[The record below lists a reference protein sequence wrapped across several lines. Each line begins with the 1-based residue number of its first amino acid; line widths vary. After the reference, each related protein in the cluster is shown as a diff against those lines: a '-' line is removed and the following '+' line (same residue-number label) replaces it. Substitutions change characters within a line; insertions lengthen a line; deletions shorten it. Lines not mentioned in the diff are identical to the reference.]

1 MLSIPDLL
9 TSGLPTGDKI
19 YITNLGM
26 DVSRKFLNDSF
37 SFGNTYLFDFEGHI
51 FDAEFV
57 DGKLSSVLED
67 RIKSIASSGKF
78 NYRIKSM
85 SFPSEATDLSENIRF
100 SKFNMSVEFEEKTDD
115 YTRFHNYTG
124 GTDFSYLMPQI
135 LETSGAAIK
144 DFSEAFNFDEG
155 DGGEGKFSHSV
166 NFTLFP
172 VTGDSVD
179 SVIQSK
185 YLRDAANL
193 ISAGLIS
200 YSTFLNIAKLFTGE
214 GFYFNNNFFTQH
226 TGRMTHSETVDLLAN
241 SYSFTRSKTYYT
253 GYNQFYCFDHSY
265 NLSVSPEGF
274 VDISEETKME
284 GEGDY
289 ETLLS
294 KFYTQIEPYVGADV
308 QGAGNIY
315 SNVKRSYDRCSDFLN
330 KYHKFLRLR
339 KTESDAATYFSHYT
353 NSTSDY
359 SLRPIPTEKTIT
371 AILEGP
377 SLVHSV
383 KYTTNPNINF
393 GYESDEVMQA
403 KKSKGVFDVTYD
415 AKVKVISFQTGD
427 FNRFDSTLG
436 SKAGVIDFASFANAA
451 SPTNGLI
458 KKATKF
464 VHILINS
471 MDPAAMRTL
480 RPGVGFTQGYVPLA
494 LIKKSSSISR
504 RGKDFSLSLS
514 FSSDNKYA
522 ALYYKQ
528 NPSSYVSYA
537 PGRDKMFVNLGIPTS
552 CHAFLAD
559 RFTLIDRK
567 VNIIVPQEKF
577 QQRIVLA
584 RPQQVAIIEPSIQS
598 STGKLSMTFNLKI
611 DRDHPALFENF
622 FGYGPVGAVTL
633 TGPSIQGSGR
643 MGYINYIR
651 NLINQL
657 FSVNQALFSPVFH
670 AAVNSEI
677 TKVMDVT
684 SATHRINGYAPTS
697 INYKFD
703 SNFNLEI
710 SVEVEFYSKSVGS
723 KRKPI
728 FGFRGNRTYVNS
740 IDTTALFGQSGSF

>member
-1 MLSIPDLL
+1 MISIAQLYQ
-9 TSGLPTGDKI
+9 SGAPTGSNI

-51 FDAEFV
+51 YDSAFV
-57 DGKLSSVLED
+57 DGKLSQTLKD
-67 RIKSIASSGKF
+67 KINAIAAAGKF
-78 NYRIKSM
+78 NYRIKSL
-85 SFPSEATDLSENIRF
+85 SFPNSLSDLSENIRF

-115 YTRFHNYTG
+115 YAKFAAYTG
-124 GTDFSYLMPQI
+124 GTDFTYLMPQI

-166 NFTLFP
+166 NFTLLP

-185 YLRDAANL
+185 YLRNAANL
-193 ISAGLIS
+193 ISAGLIN
-200 YSTFLNIAKLFTGE
+200 YSTFVNISKLFTGE

-265 NLSVSPEGF
+265 NLSVSSEGF

-289 ETLLS
+289 EALLS
-294 KFYTQIEPYVGADV
+294 KFYIDIEPPINVTIQNANNNYL
-308 QGAGNIY
+308 
-315 SNVKRSYDRCSDFLN
+315 NVKRSYSRCSDFLN

-403 KKSKGVFDVTYD
+403 KKSKGIFDVTYD

-427 FNRFDSTLG
+427 FNTFDSTLG
-436 SKAGVIDFASFANAA
+436 SKAGVIDFASFANALL
-451 SPTNGLI
+451 PNGLI
-458 KKATKF
+458 KKATRF
-464 VHILINS
+464 VHTLINS
-471 MDPAAMRTL
+471 TEPQSMRTL
-480 RPGVGFTQGYVPLA
+480 RPTTNLVPLA

-528 NPSSYVSYA
+528 NPTA
-537 PGRDKMFVNLGIPTS
+537 FTGTIHTPNRDTMFNNLGIPSS
-552 CHAFLAD
+552 CHAFFAD
-559 RFTLIDRK
+559 NFTLIDRK

-584 RPQQVAIIEPSIQS
+584 RPQESAIIEPSIQS

-611 DRDHPALFENF
+611 DRDNPTLFENF
-622 FGYGPVGAVTL
+622 FGNGPTGGVTL
-633 TGPSIQGSGR
+633 VGPSIGGAGKR
-643 MGYINYIR
+643 GYIDYIR
-651 NLINQL
+651 NLISQL
-657 FSVNQALFSPVFH
+657 FSVNGAFFSPLFH
-670 AAVNSEI
+670 SVVNSEI
-677 TKVMDVT
+677 AKVIDIT
-684 SATHRINGYAPTS
+684 PTTHKINGYVPTS

-710 SVEVEFYSKSVGS
+710 SVEVEFYSKSVGG

-728 FGFRGNRTYVNS
+728 FGFRGNRTYVNN
-740 IDTTALFGQSGSF
+740 IDTKVLFGQSASF